1 MGAVKSPS
9 GSRCLNRVLWEAR
22 RGKAAVAVRV
32 PRAAQSPLREV
43 VAVACESPQ
52 HCGQQSSDGAQETW
66 EMIVFSLLR
75 LKRARDIQG

>member
-1 MGAVKSPS
+1 MLEQSPLGGEARQGSCSRQGSESGAV
-9 GSRCLNRVLWEAR
+9 A
-22 RGKAAVAVRV
+22 
-32 PRAAQSPLREV
+32 LREV